1 MKRWK
6 TSIRFV
12 KLCLPCS
19 SMTDGPGFNLGLLAD
34 EKKPFQELSGGGGGV
49 NNLRQWLVES
59 LIEEPWNGKKTS
71 QSKKH
76 MPPVS
81 SKRCVC
87 VNYLSLLKNSG
98 VGLTCL
104 HVETNTMIFF
114 CE

>member
-1 MKRWK
+1 
-6 TSIRFV
+6 
-12 KLCLPCS
+12 
-19 SMTDGPGFNLGLLAD
+19 MTDGPGFNLGRLAD
-34 EKKPFQELSGGGGGV
+34 EKKPFRNYREWG

-59 LIEEPWNGKKTS
+59 LIEEPRMEKKVLRAKSTCP
-71 QSKKH
+71 QFLQKA
-76 MPPVS
+76 
-81 SKRCVC
+81 